1 MHNVR
6 KVKENLFWV
15 GGNDRRL
22 ALFENIFPLSRGV
35 SYNSYLLLDEKT
47 VLFDTADKAVS
58 EQFFANVTHVLGERK
73 LDYLVVDHMEP
84 DHGALIENLILRYP
98 ELKIIGN
105 NKTFQIMK
113 QFFNLD
119 IDERAIVVKEGDTF
133 SSGKHTL
140 RFLMAPMVHWPEVM
154 VTYDEL
160 DKILFSADAF
170 GSFGALPGNIFDDEL
185 DINTEWE
192 KDLRRYYSNIVGKY
206 GAQVQALLK
215 KAADLDIETICPLHG
230 PVWRSDLEYIC
241 GKYEK
246 WSSYEAE
253 EKAVVIAYASM
264 YGDTENAANVLASKL
279 ADAGV
284 KNIAVYDISNTHVS
298 ELIAEIFRCSHLVL
312 AAPTYNGGIY
322 PVMENL
328 LTDMKALGVSKRTV
342 AFVENG
348 TWAPMAA
355 RQMQARIE
363 EMKNMTV
370 LDATVTIKSALKDEQ
385 ETQLDALCEAI
396 VNSLKA

>member
-58 EQFFANVTHVLGERK
+58 EQFFANVTYVLGERK
-73 LDYLVVDHMEP
+73 LDYLVVNHMEP
-84 DHGALIENLILRYP
+84 DHGALIEHLILRYP

-119 IDERAIVVKEGDTF
+119 IDARAIVVKEGDTF

-140 RFLMAPMVHWPEVM
+140 HFLMAPMVHWPEVM
-154 VTYDEL
+154 VTYDEQ

-170 GSFGALPGNIFDDEL
+170 GSFGALPGNIFNDEL
-185 DINTEWE
+185 DINVEWE

-206 GAQVQALLK
+206 GIQVQALLK

-230 PVWRSDLEYIC
+230 PVWRSNLEYIC
-241 GKYEK
+241 GKYET

-298 ELIAEIFRCSHLVL
+298 ELIAEVFRCSHLVL

-385 ETQLDALCEAI
+385 ETQLDSLCEAI
-396 VNSLKA
+396 VNSLNA

>member
-58 EQFFANVTHVLGERK
+58 EQFFANVTHVLRERK

-119 IDERAIVVKEGDTF
+119 IDERVVVVKEGDTF

-170 GSFGALPGNIFDDEL
+170 GSFGALPGNIFNDEL

-342 AFVENG
+342 AFIENG
-348 TWAPMAA
+348 TWAPASA
-355 RQMQARIE
+355 RCMREILSQMKAMDIME
-363 EMKNMTV
+363 E
-370 LDATVTIKSALKDEQ
+370 TITIRSSRPQ
-385 ETQLDALCEAI
+385 TQWEDILTKFI
-396 VNSLKA
+396 

>member
-35 SYNSYLLLDEKT
+35 SYNSYLLMDEKT
-47 VLFDTADKAVS
+47 VLLDTADKAVS
-58 EQFFANVTHVLGERK
+58 EQFFQNVSYVLGGRK
-73 LDYLVVDHMEP
+73 LDVLVVNHMEP
-84 DHGALIENLILRYP
+84 DHAALIENLIHRYP

-105 NKTFQIMK
+105 AKTFQIMK
-113 QFFNLD
+113 QFFD
-119 IDERAIVVKEGDTF
+119 FDTDTRAIVVKEGDTF

-140 RFLMAPMVHWPEVM
+140 HFLTAPMVHWPEVM
-154 VTYDEL
+154 ATYDEE
-160 DKILFSADAF
+160 DKVLFSADAF
-170 GSFGALPGNIFDDEL
+170 GSFGALPGNIFVDEL
-185 DINTEWE
+185 NFNAEWE

-206 GAQVQALLK
+206 GAQVQAILK
-215 KAADLDIETICPLHG
+215 KTAVLDVDTICSLHG
-230 PVWRSDLEYIC
+230 PIWRGDLSYIC
-241 GKYEK
+241 DKYTK
-246 WSSYEAE
+246 WSQYEPE

-284 KNIAVYDISNTHVS
+284 KKIEVYDISSTHVS
-298 ELIAEIFRCSHLVL
+298 ELIAEIFRSSHIVL
-312 AAPTYNGGIY
+312 AAPTYNGGVY
-322 PVMENL
+322 PIMENL

-342 AFVENG
+342 ALIENG

-355 RQMQARIE
+355 RHMQARIE
-363 EMKNMTV
+363 EMKDMTI

-385 ETQLDALCEAI
+385 EVQLDALCEAI
-396 VNSLKA
+396 VKSLAE